1 MMSIG
6 PFSIQAVGVF
16 AAVLLAW
23 LVARSVAKRRP
34 DTSHK
39 RAGALLLDSVFWGLI
54 AARLGYIAQWFPDYL
69 ATPMSMIAIGDG
81 GFTWWI
87 GVLAA
92 LGFVWWRTRSTRVLR
107 TPVFSGAVT
116 GVAAWLL
123 VGAMINQLQQP
134 LPLPTVALATLD
146 EQPASLTSYAGRPMV
161 VNLWATWCPPCRRE
175 MPVFEQ
181 AQAEFPEVAIVL
193 VNQGES
199 AQQARGFLES
209 EELALSD
216 VLLDPQSRTMQ
227 ATGAR
232 ALPTTLFFDAQG
244 QLVDFHMG
252 EITMASFKSKM
263 SSHFSQSAQ
272 PARSVTDEE

>member
-34 DTSHK
+34 DTPHK

-54 AARLGYIAQWFPDYL
+54 AARLGYIAQWWPDYL
-69 ATPMSMIAIGDG
+69 ATPMSMLAIGDG

-92 LGFVWWRTRSTRVLR
+92 LAFVWWRTRSARVLR

-123 VGAMINQLQQP
+123 VGAMVNQLQQP
-134 LPLPTVALATLD
+134 LPLPTVALATLE
-146 EQPASLTSYAGRPMV
+146 EQPASLTSYAGRPTV

-181 AQAEFPEVAIVL
+181 AQAEFPGVNVVM

-199 AQQARGFLES
+199 AEQARAFLKS
-209 EELALSD
+209 EGLDLSD
-216 VLLDPQSRTMQ
+216 VLLDHFSQTMN
-227 ATGAR
+227 AVGAR
-232 ALPTTLFFDAQG
+232 ALPTTLFFDAEG
-244 QLVDFHMG
+244 QLMDSHMG
-252 EITMASFKSKM
+252 ELTMASFKSNM
-263 SSHFSQSAQ
+263 LRHFSQSAQ
-272 PARSVTDEE
+272 PATHKE